1 MFTFALTVILS
12 QDQHQD
18 YLAKLMDVLE
28 TTQASRRMDSQAVD
42 LEIMLR
48 QKDAEIVRLNKE
60 ISMQRINRGTT
71 DYGNNKEI
79 DNKEEARKSMV
90 YTVKKNRQQRKSHVQ
105 QLEALTRQL
114 EESITSGDQSQISS
128 LVETLKHEIHS

>member
-1 MFTFALTVILS
+1 
-12 QDQHQD
+12 
-18 YLAKLMDVLE
+18 MDVLE

-60 ISMQRINRGTT
+60 ISMQRINRGT
-71 DYGNNKEI
+71 
-79 DNKEEARKSMV
+79 NKEEAVKSMV

-105 QLEALTRQL
+105 QLEALTCQL
-114 EESITSGDQSQISS
+114 EESIASGDQSQMSS